1 MVKIFIGTNVI
12 IIDYSQT
19 IISSLM
25 AELNGDTEAKLE
37 VNLIRHMVINA
48 IRSYHKKY
56 SDEYGDLV
64 IACDS
69 RKYWRKDVFPY
80 YKANRK
86 KVRDNSGYDWNIIFD
101 TINLL
106 KRELKEFFPY
116 KLVEVEGAEADDII
130 ATLCKQTSDP
140 ILIIS
145 GDHDFM
151 QLQKYPNV
159 KQYSPVQ
166 QKYVKC
172 KKDPKET
179 LLEHI
184 IRGDRGDGVPNV
196 LTSDDSI
203 VEGKRQRPI
212 QSKKLALWLEDP
224 KEMPQDPTFVTNF
237 ERNQTMI
244 DLSRIP
250 EDIET
255 NIINTFKMQSIKDK
269 SMLIDYFNEHKM
281 KNMLELIEEF

>member
-1 MVKIFIGTNVI
+1 MI

-56 SDEYGDLV
+56 SGDFGDLV

-69 RKYWRKDVFPY
+69 RKYWRKEVFPY

-101 TINLL
+101 TINIL
-106 KRELKEFFPY
+106 KAELKEFFPY

-130 ATLCKQTSDP
+130 ATLCKETQKTQDP
-140 ILIIS
+140 VLIIS

-172 KKDPKET
+172 KNDPKET

-196 LTSDDSI
+196 LTGDESI

-212 QSKKLALWLEDP
+212 QSKKLALWLADP

-250 EDIET
+250 EDIES